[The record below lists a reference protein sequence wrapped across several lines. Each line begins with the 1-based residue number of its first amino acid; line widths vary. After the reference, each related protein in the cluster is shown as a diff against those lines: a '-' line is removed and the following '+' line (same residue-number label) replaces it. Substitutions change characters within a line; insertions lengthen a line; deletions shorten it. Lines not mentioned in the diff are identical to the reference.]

1 MRTIEIIIKGKVQ
14 GVGFRYHTRKIAN
27 ELNIRGFVKNMYDG
41 SVYIHAH
48 GAEQEIEMFINWC
61 RQGPRLAI
69 VDFLELKEIPD
80 NDFDGFTV
88 Q

>member
-27 ELNIRGFVKNMYDG
+27 ELNISGFVKNMYDG

-48 GAEQEIEMFINWC
+48 GTEHEIEMFINWC

-69 VDFLELKEIPD
+69 VDSLELKEIPE

-88 Q
+88 K